1 MEQYIYTNDNDDI
14 NKIIGIFGRYV
25 IRGAGDLCGEC
36 REKLTLSEGIQ
47 LEEQDYLEEGTQ
59 LLHFVGETG
68 CLENV
73 ESIFGMQAEEQ
84 KFSREEEEVIEKV
97 RIIRFDP
104 EALQKIRK
112 TAQIEKLRI
121 ESF

>member
-1 MEQYIYTNDNDDI
+1 
-14 NKIIGIFGRYV
+14 
-25 IRGAGDLCGEC
+25 
-36 REKLTLSEGIQ
+36 
-47 LEEQDYLEEGTQ
+47 
-59 LLHFVGETG
+59 
-68 CLENV
+68 
-73 ESIFGMQAEEQ
+73 MQAEEQ

>member
-14 NKIIGIFGRYV
+14 NKIIGIFVRYG

-36 REKLTLSEGIQ
+36 REKITLSEGIQ
-47 LEEQDYLEEGTQ
+47 VEEQDYLEEGTQ
-59 LLHFVGETG
+59 LLHFVGEAG
-68 CLENV
+68 CLEDV
-73 ESIFGMQAEEQ
+73 ESIFGMQTEEQ

-97 RIIRFDP
+97 RIIRFDSD
-104 EALQKIRK
+104 ALQKIRQ

-121 ESF
+121 ESY